1 MTGVVQIR
9 PLVGA
14 DVAEASA
21 LHREILDMEFLSRC
35 GSGFMRAYYRAWVEA
50 PGAISLVARDEGGEL
65 LGVVLGATDPATH
78 VRAMVRESGVRL
90 GIRLALYAV
99 GHPSFARDLVVT
111 RGRRYVR
118 GVVRLVVARLSHARA
133 SSGPSTDPRVG
144 EITHVLVRS
153 QRQGSGVGRAL
164 LDAAVA
170 AGRAAGL
177 DELVLVTPPDLAAGG
192 FYRHL
197 GWRADGE
204 MTSRSGEA
212 FVRYRYLLDEGG
224 RGDGGR
230 GEGGRGDGGNRPG
243 PR

>member
-14 DVAEASA
+14 DLAEASA

-35 GSGFMRAYYRAWVEA
+35 GPGFMRAYYRAWAEA
-50 PGAISLVARDEGGEL
+50 PGAISLVARDEEGAL

-78 VRAMVRESGVRL
+78 VRAMVRNGGARL
-90 GIRLALYAV
+90 GAHLILHAV
-99 GHPSFARDLVVT
+99 GHPSFARDLLVT
-111 RGRRYVR
+111 RARRYAR
-118 GVVRLVVARLSHARA
+118 GLVRLVASRLS
-133 SSGPSTDPRVG
+133 PSRTNAEVSEGPRVG
-144 EITHVLVRS
+144 EITHVLVRAD
-153 QRQGSGVGRAL
+153 RQGSGVGRAL
-164 LDAAVA
+164 LDAAIA
-170 AGRAAGL
+170 AGRAADL

-192 FYRHL
+192 FSRPL

-212 FVRYRYLLDEGG
+212 FVRYRYLLDA
-224 RGDGGR
+224 GGR
-230 GEGGRGDGGNRPG
+230 GEGGKPPG

>member
-14 DVAEASA
+14 DLAEASA

-35 GSGFMRAYYRAWVEA
+35 GPGFMRAYYRTWVEA
-50 PGAISLVARDEGGEL
+50 PGAISLVARDDTGDL

-78 VRAMVRESGVRL
+78 VRAMVRHGGARL
-90 GIRLALYAV
+90 AARLALYAV
-99 GHPSFARDLVVT
+99 GHPSFARDLIVT
-111 RGRRYVR
+111 RARRYVR
-118 GVVRLVVARLSHARA
+118 GVVRLIASRLSR
-133 SSGPSTDPRVG
+133 SRTSLEESPGPRVG
-144 EITHVLVRS
+144 EITHVLVRAD
-153 QRQGSGVGRAL
+153 RQGSGVGRAL
-164 LDAAVA
+164 LDAAIA

-212 FVRYRYLLDEGG
+212 FVRYRYLLDD
-224 RGDGGR
+224 RGR
-230 GEGGRGDGGNRPG
+230 GEGGNPLG